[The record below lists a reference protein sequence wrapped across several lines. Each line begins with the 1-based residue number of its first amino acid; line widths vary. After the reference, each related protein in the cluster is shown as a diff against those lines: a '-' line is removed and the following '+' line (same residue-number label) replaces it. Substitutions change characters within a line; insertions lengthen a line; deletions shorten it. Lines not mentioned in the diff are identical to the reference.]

1 MYLNDSVSQTLTPS
15 MMGHEAHMFVMLH
28 IQHNDGYEAADVM
41 VVSFILKHTLT
52 FKHTILSQ
60 S

>member
-1 MYLNDSVSQTLTPS
+1 
-15 MMGHEAHMFVMLH
+15 MMRHEAHMFVMLH